1 MYPRSSP
8 AIVLTRPDAS
18 NHSMKNQR
26 YRWWHGVAFYAGVQL
41 AQLAI
46 RAAVRCARG
55 GTTGTIGD
63 DDRESYRSE
72 SYRPGRLPVYAPPA
86 IAFPI
91 AWSINCASLLA
102 GGLHVLNLPEETE
115 GRAEFLR
122 LQVSA
127 WALFSL
133 FNTAYFELQSPIS
146 AALLTFAYSAVMVA
160 SLAVALRRMEDRTA
174 AFSLATTVAWLA
186 LANPLAVTQAAW
198 NHDPFWNVGPLV
210 MPPHGWEKSS
220 E

>member
-1 MYPRSSP
+1 
-8 AIVLTRPDAS
+8 
-18 NHSMKNQR
+18 MKNQR

-55 GTTGTIGD
+55 GATAAISDG
-63 DDRESYRSE
+63 DRESYRS
-72 SYRPGRLPVYAPPA
+72 RRLPVYAPPA

-122 LQVSA
+122 LQASA

-133 FNTAYFELQSPIS
+133 FNTAHFELRSPIN
-146 AALLTFAYSAVMVA
+146 AALLTFAYSAVTVA

-174 AFSLATTVAWLA
+174 AFSVATTVAWLA

-198 NHDPFWNVGPLV
+198 NRDPFWNVGPLV
-210 MPPHGWEKSS
+210 MPPRGWEKSGK
-220 E
+220 

>member
-1 MYPRSSP
+1 MHLKYC
-8 AIVLTRPDAS
+8 
-18 NHSMKNQR
+18 MKKKR

-41 AQLAI
+41 TQLAI
-46 RAAVRCARG
+46 RAAVRRARSG
-55 GTTGTIGD
+55 VTGAAGASD
-63 DDRESYRSE
+63 PESYRSE
-72 SYRPGRLPVYAPPA
+72 RLPVYAPPA

-91 AWSINCASLLA
+91 VWSINCVSLLV

-122 LQVSA
+122 LQTSA

-133 FNTAYFELQSPIS
+133 FNTAYFELRSPIN
-146 AALLTFAYSAVMVA
+146 AALLTFAYSAVTVA

-174 AFSLATTVAWLA
+174 AFSLVTTVAWLA

-198 NHDPFWNVGPLV
+198 NRDPFWNVGPLT
-210 MPPHGWEKSS
+210 MPPQGWEKSS
-220 E
+220 K